1 VLAKPIGE
9 SGNDRSCDQPDRGSR
24 RQHRADLRGAKP
36 ARMKERGQEWGRNPE
51 RREHRTVKK
60 QKAIERAKPY
70 SGFD

>member
-1 VLAKPIGE
+1 
-9 SGNDRSCDQPDRGSR
+9 
-24 RQHRADLRGAKP
+24 
-36 ARMKERGQEWGRNPE
+36 MKERGQEWGRNPE